1 MTCRVSL
8 LKDGRPKAPVACAD
22 CGARHLEVFYTSKE
36 QNYHLCPVCYQA
48 RVDRGTAKEINEP
61 HSFA

>member
-22 CGARHLEVFYTSKE
+22 CGARDLEDFYTSKDR
-36 QNYHLCPVCYQA
+36 NDHLCPACFQA
-48 RVDRGTAKEINEP
+48 RTVRGTAKEAEG
-61 HSFA
+61 